1 MGKMYA
7 LASSLC
13 FSEDTSNSS
22 GDDEDGGHRGRAA
35 FMRCL
40 DAVANSRPD
49 RPRFDSVWFIGA
61 TRRVRVVGVSE
72 FGIY

>member
-13 FSEDTSNSS
+13 FSEDYSS
-22 GDDEDGGHRGRAA
+22 GDEDVGGHRGRAA

-40 DAVANSRPD
+40 DAVADSRPD
-49 RPRFDSVWFIGA
+49 RPRFDSVNFIEA
-61 TRRVRVVGVSE
+61 RQFRVMRIISVWVCIGV
-72 FGIY
+72 

>member
-13 FSEDTSNSS
+13 FFEDMSSSS
-22 GDDEDGGHRGRAA
+22 GEDGGGGHRGRVA

-49 RPRFDSVWFIGA
+49 RPRFDSVWFGYSC
-61 TRRVRVVGVSE
+61 GHMLQ
-72 FGIY
+72 